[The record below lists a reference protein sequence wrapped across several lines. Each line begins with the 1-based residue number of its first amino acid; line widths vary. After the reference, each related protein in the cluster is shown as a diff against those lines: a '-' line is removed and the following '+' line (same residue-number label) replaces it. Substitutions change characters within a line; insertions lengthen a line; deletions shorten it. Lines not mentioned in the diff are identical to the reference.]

1 MPYKVPDIFV
11 SQDNTDP
18 YLCFVQA
25 GSEQCAPSY
34 CYGPAVRDFYL
45 IHFISSGSGEYQIGE
60 MTYSVDIGEAFIVY
74 PGEAVTYKADKR
86 YPWSYSFIGLRGSMV
101 ESLIER
107 TAFAG
112 HKYVARVRNPDIFD
126 VINEIANEINA
137 NEDMPNKDLFAL
149 ERAIRVMRVLIDES
163 GDSQKEVHVLNSY
176 VAKAIEYIQEHYAED
191 MNIGS
196 IAESLNINRS
206 YFFRLFK
213 DETGLAPIQ
222 YLSRYRVMIARKL
235 LIETETPVSEISLAC
250 GFTTPSAFYRMFNI
264 EYGTSPSRYR
274 KLYRK
279 HTKGLPG

>member
-18 YLCFVQA
+18 YLTFVQA

-45 IHFISSGSGEYQIGE
+45 IHFIVSGSGEYQIGE
-60 MTYSVDIGEAFIVY
+60 VTYTVDAGEAFIVY
-74 PGEAVTYKADKR
+74 PGEAVTYKADKK
-86 YPWSYSFIGLRGSMV
+86 YPWSYCFIGLRGAMV

-112 HKYVARVRNPDIFD
+112 HKYVARIRNPEIYDI
-126 VINEIANEINA
+126 IHEIATEISVNS
-137 NEDMPNKDLFAL
+137 DMLNKDLFAL
-149 ERAIRVMRVLIDES
+149 ERAIRVMRVIIDEK
-163 GDSQKEVHVLNSY
+163 GESQNEARILNTY

-191 MNIGS
+191 MNIGD

-235 LIETETPVSEISLAC
+235 LIETQTPVSEISLAC
-250 GFTTPSAFYRMFNI
+250 GFTTASAFYRMFNI
-264 EYGTSPSRYR
+264 EYGVSPSKYR